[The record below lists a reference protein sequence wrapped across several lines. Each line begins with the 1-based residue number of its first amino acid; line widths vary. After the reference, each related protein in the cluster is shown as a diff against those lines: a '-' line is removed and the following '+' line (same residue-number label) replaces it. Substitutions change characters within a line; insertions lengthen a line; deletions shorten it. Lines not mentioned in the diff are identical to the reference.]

1 MQTQTNKLTEFVWS
15 LLFLFARYKVQ
26 GCLVN
31 KLNLNSSHVH
41 FWNMSLKIL
50 YRARL
55 KQGGWSG
62 IRLTLSKCEMYPPKT
77 AFFPPEIFWHCV
89 EQTHRES
96 SYAKLY
102 RGLPPSRFSKR
113 DPDSSHLALEK
124 QGAQWSFQL
133 SKYLE
138 VSWFSLVFFM
148 TVMSNFFLKRKCVA
162 CVYIRSRLSWT
173 QGARVKV
180 EVSQLKVTL

>member
-77 AFFPPEIFWHCV
+77 AFSPLKFFDIALSRRIARAHTQNFKGAYPPAVFQNGIL
-89 EQTHRES
+89 THPILRWETS
-96 SYAKLY
+96 A
-102 RGLPPSRFSKR
+102 PFSV
-113 DPDSSHLALEK
+113 
-124 QGAQWSFQL
+124 W
-133 SKYLE
+133 
-138 VSWFSLVFFM
+138 SLVELFLD
-148 TVMSNFFLKRKCVA
+148 VSNCSWIFSCQWNLAVFEERK
-162 CVYIRSRLSWT
+162 
-173 QGARVKV
+173 
-180 EVSQLKVTL
+180 

>member
-77 AFFPPEIFWHCV
+77 AFSPLKFFDIALSRRIARAHTQNFKGAYPPAVFQNGIL
-89 EQTHRES
+89 THPILRWKNKVLSEVFSCRNIWKFRDSVWFFSWQWCPTFSSSVNASRVFIYARVFLERRE
-96 SYAKLY
+96 
-102 RGLPPSRFSKR
+102 RGLR
-113 DPDSSHLALEK
+113 
-124 QGAQWSFQL
+124 
-133 SKYLE
+133 
-138 VSWFSLVFFM
+138 
-148 TVMSNFFLKRKCVA
+148 
-162 CVYIRSRLSWT
+162 
-173 QGARVKV
+173 
-180 EVSQLKVTL
+180 